1 MSLSDLEFLLMVTTM
16 GVAVAAVGFAMYLMI
31 GLWVSVNLWRFGY
44 SVSESLKIGM
54 RWSK

>member
-1 MSLSDLEFLLMVTTM
+1 MSLSDLEFLFMVTTM